1 MSACSSPSDRELQ
14 FDRYQRLK
22 AVADI
27 LGALSSSEGPV
38 LDVGGNP
45 GELAAFLSP
54 RNVVILD
61 RSAGPGMISGDA
73 TALPFGS
80 GTFPVVVSVDTLEH
94 MPPGCR
100 NMAVREMARVS
111 RELVVVG
118 CPTDGEATRAAE
130 GIVADF
136 HRFLQGTDHPWLLEH
151 QSCGLPG
158 STEIERYFAQVGLRF
173 EVVPNGYLKNWL
185 AMMLLN
191 RWLESLASAGTLLL
205 AVNRAYN
212 TLFYWRDWR
221 FPSYRRFFVG
231 VKTPRDLSPLRRLGS
246 TAPAGEGWSRL
257 AQTLGV
263 GSVSGSAGIS
273 VTVVTR
279 RGGKLLKRCLR
290 SLEESSL
297 RPVDVHVVE
306 NAPPCVGSIAS
317 SLPLRVI
324 KVGAPLSFA
333 AANNRAL
340 QGATGTIVFL
350 LNDDAYVHPSCL
362 AEAARVMG
370 LDAHVAVVGCKV
382 YYPNSKRLQ
391 HAGGRILANGR
402 TEHVGYGEVDHGQY
416 DIPREVDYVT
426 GAALAVRRDVLEELG
441 LLDEGYYPLYF
452 EETDLCYRARSS
464 GYRVVYLP
472 TAVAYHHELSAKGG
486 LGESFFIPYHRNRL
500 RFVVKNFDRQRLV
513 GFLKE
518 EIPWLWKRDYE
529 PEIVGLRKA
538 YLSLL
543 LTLPAWLAARARLR
557 LPSYRRARVT
567 SRRAVGSSR

>member
-1 MSACSSPSDRELQ
+1 MRACSGPSDQELQ

-27 LGALSSSEGPV
+27 LGVLGSSEGPV

-45 GELAAFLSP
+45 GELAAFLTP
-54 RNVVILD
+54 RSVVILD
-61 RSAGPGMISGDA
+61 PSAGPGMVAGDA
-73 TALPFGS
+73 TVLPFGS
-80 GTFPVVVSVDTLEH
+80 DTFPTVVSVDTLEH
-94 MPPGCR
+94 LPPASRG
-100 NMAVREMARVS
+100 NAVREMARVS
-111 RELVVVG
+111 RELVVLG

-130 GIVADF
+130 GIVGDF
-136 HRFLQGTDHPWLLEH
+136 HRFLHGTDHPWLLEH
-151 QSCGLPG
+151 RSCGLPRSG
-158 STEIERYFAQVGLRF
+158 EVERYFAQAGLRF
-173 EVVPNGYLKNWL
+173 EIVPNGYLRNWL

-191 RWLESLASAGTLLL
+191 RWLEGLAGGQTLLL

-246 TAPAGEGWSRL
+246 TGPAGEGWHRL
-257 AQTLGV
+257 ARTLGF
-263 GSVSGSAGIS
+263 GPADGGPSIS

-279 RGGKLLKRCLR
+279 RGGKLLKRCLH
-290 SLEESSL
+290 SLEESTL
-297 RPVDVHVVE
+297 RPVDVQVVE
-306 NAPPCVGSIAS
+306 NAPPCVGPIAS

-362 AEAARVMG
+362 AEAARVMEM
-370 LDAHVAVVGCKV
+370 DARVGVVGCKV
-382 YYPNSKRLQ
+382 YYPDSRVLQ
-391 HAGGRILANGR
+391 HAGGCILANGR
-402 TEHVGYGEVDHGQY
+402 TEHLGYGEVDHGQY

-426 GAALAVRRDVLEELG
+426 GAALAVRRGVLEELG

-452 EETDLCYRARSS
+452 EETDLCYRARGN
-464 GYRVVYLP
+464 GYRVIYMP

-486 LGESFFIPYHRNRL
+486 LRESFFVPYHRNRL
-500 RFVVKNFDRQRLV
+500 RFVIKNFDRRRLF

-538 YLSLL
+538 YLSLAGM
-543 LTLPAWLAARARLR
+543 LPAWLAARARMR
-557 LPSYRRARVT
+557 LPSYRH
-567 SRRAVGSSR
+567 